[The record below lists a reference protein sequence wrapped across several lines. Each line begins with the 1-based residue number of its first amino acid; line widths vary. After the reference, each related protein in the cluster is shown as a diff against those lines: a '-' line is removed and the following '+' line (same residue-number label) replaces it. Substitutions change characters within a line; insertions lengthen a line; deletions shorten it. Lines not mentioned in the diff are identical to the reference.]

1 MIEFKA
7 SQLLRN
13 NSHASLLKNE
23 NIIEKLKS
31 HMTKDQMEKSPS
43 LPSILAYNKRIRFN
57 LLTQRETKIN
67 PITVKNEKKQRLIND
82 INSFRKIYFNYNK
95 NVRYSL
101 NELNNRSK
109 ENSQFIT
116 RYKNMIKKSGLSNK
130 HLFSDIKAE
139 YEKQNYKLP
148 RLDDGSNLFKSNL
161 LLSNN
166 DTDLKKFITYG
177 YGSQKSNERSI
188 SFLQKM
194 NEGIDNITKD
204 ENGPSMDS
212 IFNRENPNIRFRKKF
227 NYTPSLFVL
236 NKMSKNEWKEILS
249 CKRDIKK
256 LTKTIDAMQD
266 IDYFFDSDNKDY
278 LDTLRYFNSRN
289 SSANFSTSLGN
300 NNSSIFFKHSN
311 NNSNNNSNIL
321 NMRNISKFTFD
332 GNESS
337 IRKSKNKKVSFKIN
351 PKTINYFDANKN
363 NENIENSP
371 INKIIIKKPKK
382 SKKIKK
388 KYFNKDNY
396 RKTLETLYNKITTTD
411 DSSKFDKKIKSYL
424 KFRRYILDPKINKDD
439 ICNNMEKLRDKIC
452 KDISI
457 KKVIYFRKSMGHS
470 NDEIEQI
477 NKNESEIEKKVYDIE
492 DKMIKAFSELKK

>member
-194 NEGIDNITKD
+194 NEGIDNLSKD
-204 ENGPSMDS
+204 ENGPTMDS
-212 IFNRENPNIRFRKKF
+212 IFNRENPNIHFRKKF

-337 IRKSKNKKVSFKIN
+337 IRKSKNYK
-351 PKTINYFDANKN
+351 
-363 NENIENSP
+363 
-371 INKIIIKKPKK
+371 
-382 SKKIKK
+382 
-388 KYFNKDNY
+388 
-396 RKTLETLYNKITTTD
+396 L
-411 DSSKFDKKIKSYL
+411 
-424 KFRRYILDPKINKDD
+424 FR
-439 ICNNMEKLRDKIC
+439 C
-452 KDISI
+452 K
-457 KKVIYFRKSMGHS
+457 
-470 NDEIEQI
+470 
-477 NKNESEIEKKVYDIE
+477 
-492 DKMIKAFSELKK
+492 